1 MSSSPPKFIE
11 STENSNGNVSFSA
24 RILLSLLEAE
34 ILVGTEDCGSIGT
47 FLKEVETQKNAKLA
61 LSEVEEGCSD
71 RVLVVESEDAENV
84 CEALAKIL
92 ECFTGDDEI
101 MEKLL
106 QNDHKFHFLKILLPT
121 PTESDF
127 EKVTNKNKL
136 TTVRLLF
143 SNSETSAIIGKN
155 GAVIKKL
162 MDDNDVRILAS
173 KHCLPDSEDRVLEV
187 QGLPFSISQ
196 TWLQI
201 SQLDMESTSENS
213 SNGKRSERMYFPHLA
228 KALRGSNDRSAEF
241 KSTVMIPEE
250 FVGALV
256 GRGGNRIANLRKYT
270 KTKILIEHQDNAKE
284 KSTQERT
291 FTIVGNLERNVQIA
305 EKMLFNN
312 LKTERERRQNYS
324 SEKSPET
331 SSSS

>member
-1 MSSSPPKFIE
+1 MSSSSSRFIE
-11 STENSNGNVSFSA
+11 STESSKGLAPFSA
-24 RILLSLLEAE
+24 RVLLSLLEAE
-34 ILVGTEDCGSIGT
+34 LLVGTEDCGPIGT

-61 LSEVEEGCSD
+61 LSEVKEGCSD
-71 RVLVVESEDAENV
+71 RVLIIESEDARNV

-101 MEKLL
+101 MEKLH

-121 PTESDF
+121 PTEFDF
-127 EKVTNKNKL
+127 EKVTNKNML

-155 GAVIKKL
+155 GVVIKKL
-162 MDDNDVRILAS
+162 MDDNEVRILAS
-173 KHCLPDSEDRVLEV
+173 KHCLPDSEDRVLEI
-187 QGLPFSISQ
+187 QGLPSSIGQ
-196 TWLQI
+196 TWLHI
-201 SQLDMESTSENS
+201 SRLDMEPTSESS
-213 SNGKRSERMYFPHLA
+213 SNDKRSERMYFPHLA

-270 KTKILIEHQDNAKE
+270 KTKILIENQDNAKG
-284 KSTQERT
+284 KPSQERA

-324 SEKSPET
+324 SKKSSEIL
-331 SSSS
+331 SSS